1 MFGIRSVGKAIS
13 SLGDALSKFNQTIHG
28 SADSAAKTVEH
39 IKSGASPSYITRKIP
54 MPSYPS
60 QDALVYIDT
69 STRGCVFFHVD
80 NGKLWSVGKLSS
92 LELNAILNNINFE
105 NLN

>member
-1 MFGIRSVGKAIS
+1 
-13 SLGDALSKFNQTIHG
+13 
-28 SADSAAKTVEH
+28 
-39 IKSGASPSYITRKIP
+39 

-69 STRGCVFFHVD
+69 STRGCVFFHAD
-80 NGKLWSVGKLSS
+80 NGKLWSAGKLSP
-92 LELNAILNNINFE
+92 LEVNAILNNLNFK